1 MKTVRII
8 FTSLI
13 LSMAV
18 TFVACKPQV
27 QVPKHEHNYVESDR
41 KDASC
46 TEDGYIEYN
55 CINPNCDEPVKM
67 ETLLAFDH
75 DYKEIAC
82 DGYIGCTGSALV
94 TYKCDNCNHEY
105 SDYVYG
111 PGHDSYMIQHNEPL
125 CTSDAQ
131 DLFGCHNCDDT
142 WYDNYYPP
150 LGYHDFGPDGKE
162 EYCLRCGETNWDVIE

>member
-1 MKTVRII
+1 MKTTQII

-13 LSMAV
+13 LSLAA

-27 QVPKHEHNYVESDR
+27 QVPKHEHNYV
-41 KDASC
+41 
-46 TEDGYIEYN
+46 
-55 CINPNCDEPVKM
+55 
-67 ETLLAFDH
+67 
-75 DYKEIAC
+75 EIAC

-94 TYKCDNCNHEY
+94 TYKCDKCQHEY

-162 EYCLRCGETNWDVIE
+162 EYCLRCGEINWDVIE